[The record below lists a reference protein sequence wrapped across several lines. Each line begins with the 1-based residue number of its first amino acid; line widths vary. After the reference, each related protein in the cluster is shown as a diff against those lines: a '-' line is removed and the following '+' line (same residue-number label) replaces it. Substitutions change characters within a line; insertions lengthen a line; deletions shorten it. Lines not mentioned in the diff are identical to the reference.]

1 MLLSV
6 GLFFSTRGWEQKELE
21 KHTSDL
27 AREQAEKLHVSVLR
41 SMEVL
46 YSISSL
52 HAAQGELSRREFHD
66 FVQQALARQPEL
78 QALSWNPVVPA
89 GQRARYEAAAVAD
102 GLAGFRFKE
111 KNATGNFQAAARR
124 AEYVPVYYIEPVDRN
139 AAALGF
145 DLLSDAERLHSLNRA
160 RDSGQPVATAPV
172 HLAQDPDNQSGLLV
186 LLPIYYGAAPSTL
199 TELRQRLAGF
209 AVAVFRVRDLVQ
221 EGFSDLQ
228 KNGVQAC
235 LLDDSSHGE
244 LIYGKKPDRTVAQVP
259 LEIAGRRWIM
269 EFEPTSQLISSQPHL
284 QSWLVLAGG
293 MAFTVLISAYL
304 LGGWRR
310 TLQIAAANQAKSD
323 FLASMSHEIRTPL
336 NAILGYAQLMQRD
349 TDLSPEQHDNIT
361 GISASGRHLL
371 GLINEILDLSKI
383 EAGRMELNPIDFD
396 LGVLA
401 NGLAATFRPL
411 CAQKKIGFRLEI
423 DQAGPQRVCGDE
435 GKLRQVLINLV
446 GNAVK
451 FTSAGEVFLR
461 IQLQADGPWL
471 FEVFDTGL
479 GVAPDEELEIFKP
492 FHQGSS
498 ARHQGGTGLGLAI
511 AQRQVDLLGGSLNL
525 KSERGIGSRFFF
537 CIPLAPATTAGEE
550 NVTQIVRLPG
560 GLNLRALVVD
570 DNRENRQV
578 LGGMLSA
585 AGCIVSFAIDGHE
598 ALAALHPH
606 KPEVIFMDLLL
617 PGLSGAE
624 TARQI
629 LVEFGAAAPLL
640 IAHTASVL
648 KQHHDEALAAG
659 CAECIIKP
667 FDARQIYQCLERQ
680 LGLKFER
687 TESVASEILTGTP
700 PTRVVL
706 PDHLCARLMVAAELH
721 STTALKSCLQ
731 ELRLLGPE
739 AQWLAEQVRW
749 LMRSYDMD
757 GIQRLLSGLV
767 HQPDR
772 PEIET
777 SRASKPAPP

>member
-1 MLLSV
+1 MVLSI

-27 AREQAEKLHVSVLR
+27 AQEQAEKLHVSVLR

-46 YSISSL
+46 YSISAL
-52 HAAQGELSRREFHD
+52 HAAQGEISRREFHD

-89 GQRARYEAAAVAD
+89 SQRAQFEAAAVAD
-102 GLAGFRFKE
+102 GLAAFQFKE
-111 KNATGNFQAAARR
+111 KNAAGSFQPVASRP
-124 AEYVPVYYIEPVDRN
+124 EFVPVYYIEPIERN

-145 DLLSDAERLHSLNRA
+145 DLGSDPERLHALDRA
-160 RDSGQPVATAPV
+160 RDSSQPVATAPV
-172 HLAQDPDNQSGLLV
+172 RLAQGPDNQSGLLV
-186 LLPIYYGAAPSTL
+186 LLPIYSGAAPSTIKD
-199 TELRQRLAGF
+199 LRERLAGF
-209 AVAVFRVRDLVQ
+209 AVAVFRVNDLVQ
-221 EGFSDLQ
+221 DGFADL
-228 KNGVQAC
+228 KKKGVEAC
-235 LLDDSSHGE
+235 LLDDSADGE
-244 LIYGKKPDRTVAQVP
+244 LIYGRRPACTVAQAP

-269 EFEPTSQLISSQPHL
+269 EFAPTPQLISAQSHL

-293 MAFTVLISAYL
+293 LAFTLLISAYL

-310 TLQIAAANQAKSD
+310 TSQIAAANQAKSD

-349 TDLSPEQHDNIT
+349 AGLSPEQHDNIT

-423 DQAGPQRVCGDE
+423 DQATPHRVCGDE
-435 GKLRQVLINLV
+435 GKLRQALINLV

-451 FTSAGEVFLR
+451 FTNAGGVFLR
-461 IQLQADGPWL
+461 IQLQAGGGWL

-479 GVAPDEELEIFKP
+479 GIPPEEQLEIFQP
-492 FHQGSS
+492 FHQGSG
-498 ARHQGGTGLGLAI
+498 ARHQGGAGLGLAI
-511 AQRQVDLLGGSLNL
+511 AQRQVELLGGSLTL

-537 CIPLAPATTAGEE
+537 CIPLAPAATAAEE
-550 NVTQIVRLPG
+550 NVAQLVRLPP
-560 GLNLRALVVD
+560 GLSVRALVVD

-585 AGCIVSFAIDGHE
+585 AGCIVSYANDGHE
-598 ALAALHPH
+598 ALAALHPQT
-606 KPEVIFMDLLL
+606 PDVVFIDLLL
-617 PGLSGAE
+617 PGISGGE

-629 LVEFGAAAPLL
+629 LVEFGSAAPLL

-648 KQHHDEALAAG
+648 KRHHHEALASG

-667 FDARQIYQCLERQ
+667 FDARQIYQCLERN
-680 LGLKFER
+680 LGLKFEC
-687 TESVASEILTGTP
+687 TESVASEMVTAAP
-700 PTRVVL
+700 PARVVL
-706 PDHLCARLMVAAELH
+706 PDPLCARLMVAAELH

-731 ELRLLGPE
+731 ELRSLGPD
-739 AQWLAEQVRW
+739 AAWLAEQIRW

-757 GIQRLLSGLV
+757 GIQQLLSRLV
-767 HQPDR
+767 HR
-772 PEIET
+772 PETEAYGAT
-777 SRASKPAPP
+777 SSAPQ